1 MLWNPKR
8 PAPNQSSP
16 MADLNTVL
24 TRMDLL
30 NLVWAKP
37 TTQIT
42 KEYGVKL
49 VAVLKACEALG
60 IPRPTTG
67 HWSKVPF
74 GKAPPTPALP
84 SPSPGMPEST
94 TFAEWGSRKWNRRPK
109 EVQAPSGE
117 AKPALPEPEPEVV
130 KWHDAVRR
138 TRTAYRGG
146 GKHHKYG
153 TVLSKSGHPCLWLSV
168 TPEHLD
174 RGLRLMNR
182 FAWILEEHGFKF
194 ADPEEGKD
202 AIRLVY
208 VSSET
213 EVGFSI
219 TEQVERYPRELKP
232 EEKGRSYIYDQWR
245 YRPTGRLRLMIS
257 EYYPHGAR
265 KSWGDGKNTKLDD
278 KLADAVPEFEA
289 CAKAIYAH
297 ELETKEWHRRYE
309 EDQRRR
315 EQAEAQKR
323 KEAERKAAFVAAAAN
338 WSAAQQLRNFREVC
352 EKRFRGQKHDRSLTK
367 AQDDWLKW
375 VDEVISGSD
384 PLTAGFLE
392 PLEKLQT

>member
-1 MLWNPKR
+1 
-8 PAPNQSSP
+8 

-49 VAVLKACEALG
+49 AAVLKACAALG
-60 IPRPTTG
+60 IPRPTRG

-74 GKAPPTPALP
+74 GKAPPTPSLP
-84 SPSPGMPEST
+84 TPGPGMPEST
-94 TFAEWGSRKWNRRPK
+94 TFAEWGSRKWTRRRK
-109 EVQAPSGE
+109 EVETPPAE
-117 AKPALPEPEPEVV
+117 AKPASAEPEPEVV

-138 TRTAYRGG
+138 TRAAYRGG
-146 GKHHKYG
+146 GKHYKYG
-153 TVLSKSGHPCLWLSV
+153 TVVSKNGHPSLWLSV
-168 TPEHLD
+168 TLESLD

-182 FAWILEEHGFKF
+182 FAWMLEEHGFKF
-194 ADPEEGKD
+194 VDPEEGKD
-202 AIRLVY
+202 SIRLVY
-208 VSSET
+208 ASSET

-265 KSWGDGKNTKLDD
+265 KSWGDGKNAKLED
-278 KLADAVPEFEA
+278 KLAEAVPEFEA
-289 CAKAIYAH
+289 CAKAIHAA
-297 ELETKEWHRRYE
+297 ELASKERQQRWQE
-309 EDQRRR
+309 EQRLR
-315 EQAEAQKR
+315 EEAQALKR
-323 KEAERKAAFVAAAAN
+323 KEAERREALLAAAGS
-338 WSAAQQLRNFREVC
+338 WSAARQLREFRDACEV
-352 EKRFRGQKHDRSLTK
+352 RLR
-367 AQDDWLKW
+367 
-375 VDEVISGSD
+375 SGSPGGCLGKTQEAWLQWANGVIAETD
-384 PLTAGFLE
+384 PLTAGFLKS
-392 PLEKLQT
+392 LENPTT